1 MSMSTGT
8 TTGTTSGGTAV
19 PPIRILLA
27 DDQALLRGTFR
38 LLLDSTEGLE
48 VVGEAGDGREA
59 VELTREL
66 RPDLVLMD
74 IRMPVLDGLE
84 ATRLIAAEPRLAAVK
99 VLILTTFED
108 EYVAD
113 ALRAGAGGFLGK
125 GVDPEELIRAIRTV
139 AAGDAL
145 LSPAATRALIARFLA
160 QPTEKPALAAPL
172 DALTA
177 RELEV
182 VTLVAAGLSNEEIA
196 ARLFVTPLTA
206 KTHVNRAMT
215 KLGARDRA
223 QVVVIAYE
231 SGLVR
236 PGAGSL

>member
-1 MSMSTGT
+1 VSTGT
-8 TTGTTSGGTAV
+8 PA
-19 PPIRILLA
+19 PIRILLA

-38 LLLDSTEGLE
+38 LLLDATPDFE
-48 VVGEAGDGREA
+48 VVAEAGDGA
-59 VELTREL
+59 VAVKLAQEL

-84 ATRLIAAEPRLAAVK
+84 ATHLIAADPALAGVK
-99 VLILTTFED
+99 VLILTTFEQD
-108 EYVAD
+108 EYVAE

-125 GVDPEELIRAIRTV
+125 GVDPEELLRAIRIV
-139 AAGDAL
+139 AGGESL

-160 QPTEKPALAAPL
+160 QPSDTPAVTAPL

-182 VTLVAAGLSNEEIA
+182 VTLVATGLSNEEIA
-196 ARLFVTPLTA
+196 SQLFVTPLTA

-223 QVVVIAYE
+223 QVVVMAYE

-236 PGAGSL
+236 PGSGSL

>member
-1 MSMSTGT
+1 MT
-8 TTGTTSGGTAV
+8 T
-19 PPIRILLA
+19 PIRILLA
-27 DDQALLRGTFR
+27 DDQTLLRATFR
-38 LLLDSTEGLE
+38 LLLDATPDFD
-48 VVGEAGDGREA
+48 VVAEAGDGSAA
-59 VELTREL
+59 VKLTREL

-84 ATRLIAAEPRLAAVK
+84 ATRLIAADPELAGVK
-99 VLILTTFED
+99 VLILTTFEQD
-108 EYVAD
+108 EYVAE

-125 GVDPEELIRAIRTV
+125 GVDPEELLRAIRTV
-139 AAGDAL
+139 AGGDSL

-160 QPTEKPALAAPL
+160 QPSDTPTVTAPL

-196 ARLFVTPLTA
+196 ARLYVTPLTA

-223 QVVVIAYE
+223 QVVVMAYE

-236 PGAGSL
+236 PGSGH

>member
-1 MSMSTGT
+1 MSSPADPDAAT
-8 TTGTTSGGTAV
+8 
-19 PPIRILLA
+19 PIRILLA
-27 DDQALLRGTFR
+27 DDQALLRATFR
-38 LLLDSTEGLE
+38 LLLDATPDLE
-48 VVGEAGDGREA
+48 VVAEAGDGREA
-59 VELTREL
+59 VRLTREL

-84 ATRLIAAEPRLAAVK
+84 ATRQIAAEPALAAVK

-125 GVDPEELIRAIRTV
+125 GVDPEELLRAIRTV
-139 AAGDAL
+139 AAGDSL
-145 LSPAATRALIARFLA
+145 LSPVATRALISRFLA
-160 QPTEKPALAAPL
+160 QPPDVAPSPLAPAL

-182 VTLVAAGLSNEEIA
+182 VTLVATGLSNEDIA
-196 ARLFVTPLTA
+196 NRLFVTPLTA

-236 PGAGSL
+236 PGAGH

>member
-1 MSMSTGT
+1 VS
-8 TTGTTSGGTAV
+8 A
-19 PPIRILLA
+19 PIRVLLA

-38 LLLDSTEGLE
+38 LLIDSTPDLE

-59 VELTREL
+59 VKLAQEL

-84 ATRLIAAEPRLAAVK
+84 ATRLIAAAPALDDVR

-125 GVDPEELIRAIRTV
+125 GADPEELLRAIRTV
-139 AAGDAL
+139 AAGDSL

-160 QPTEKPALAAPL
+160 QPSGAPAVTAPL
-172 DALTA
+172 NALTA

-196 ARLFVTPLTA
+196 ERLFVTPLTA

-236 PGAGSL
+236 PGAGH

>member
-1 MSMSTGT
+1 MNT
-8 TTGTTSGGTAV
+8 
-19 PPIRILLA
+19 PIRILLA

-38 LLLDSTEGLE
+38 LLLDSTPDLE
-48 VVGEAGDGREA
+48 VVAEAGDGSAA
-59 VELTREL
+59 VKLAQEL

-84 ATRLIAAEPRLAAVK
+84 ATRLIAADPSLAGVK
-99 VLILTTFED
+99 VLILTTFEQD
-108 EYVAD
+108 EYVAE

-125 GVDPEELIRAIRTV
+125 GVDPEELLRAIRTV
-139 AAGDAL
+139 AGGDSL

-160 QPTEKPALAAPL
+160 QPSNTPAVMAPL

-196 ARLFVTPLTA
+196 SKLFVTPLTA

-236 PGAGSL
+236 PGAGSS

>member
-1 MSMSTGT
+1 MNP
-8 TTGTTSGGTAV
+8 

-38 LLLDSTEGLE
+38 LLLDSTPDFE
-48 VVGEAGDGREA
+48 VVAEAGDGA
-59 VELTREL
+59 AAAKLAQEL

-84 ATRLIAAEPRLAAVK
+84 ATRLIAADPELAGVK
-99 VLILTTFED
+99 VLILTTFEQD
-108 EYVAD
+108 EYVAE

-125 GVDPEELIRAIRTV
+125 GVDPEELLRAIRIV
-139 AAGDAL
+139 AGGESL

-160 QPTEKPALAAPL
+160 QPSASDPPTVTAPL
-172 DALTA
+172 NALTA

-196 ARLFVTPLTA
+196 SQLFVTPLTA

-236 PGAGSL
+236 PGSGGSS

>member
-1 MSMSTGT
+1 MS
-8 TTGTTSGGTAV
+8 AA
-19 PPIRILLA
+19 IRVLLA

-38 LLLDSTEGLE
+38 LLIDSTPDLE
-48 VVGEAGDGREA
+48 VVGEAGNGREA
-59 VELTREL
+59 VKLSEEL

-84 ATRLIAAEPRLAAVK
+84 ATRLIAAGPALAGVK
-99 VLILTTFED
+99 VLILTTFEQD
-108 EYVAD
+108 EYVAE

-125 GVDPEELIRAIRTV
+125 GVDPEELLRAIRTV
-139 AAGDAL
+139 AGGESL

-160 QPTEKPALAAPL
+160 QPSDTPSSVSAPL

-196 ARLFVTPLTA
+196 GQLFVTPLTA

-236 PGAGSL
+236 PGSGH

>member
-1 MSMSTGT
+1 MST
-8 TTGTTSGGTAV
+8 
-19 PPIRILLA
+19 PIRLVLA

-38 LLLDSTEGLE
+38 LLIDSTPDLE
-48 VVGEAGDGREA
+48 VVGEAGTGREA
-59 VELTREL
+59 VKLAEEL

-84 ATRLIAAEPRLAAVK
+84 ATRLIAADPALGDVK
-99 VLILTTFED
+99 VLILTTFEQD
-108 EYVAD
+108 EYVAE

-125 GVDPEELIRAIRTV
+125 GVNPEELLRAVRTV
-139 AAGDAL
+139 AGGESL
-145 LSPAATRALIARFLA
+145 LSPAATRALIVRFLA
-160 QPTEKPALAAPL
+160 QPSDTQTVTAPL

-196 ARLFVTPLTA
+196 GQLFVTPLTA

-236 PGAGSL
+236 PGSGH

>member
-1 MSMSTGT
+1 MS
-8 TTGTTSGGTAV
+8 AA
-19 PPIRILLA
+19 PLRIVLA

-38 LLLDSTEGLE
+38 LLLDSTPDLE
-48 VVGEAGDGREA
+48 VVGEAGTGREA

-84 ATRLIAAEPRLAAVK
+84 ATRLIAASPALSSVK
-99 VLILTTFED
+99 VLILTTFEND
-108 EYVAD
+108 EYVAQ

-125 GVDPEELIRAIRTV
+125 GVNPEELLRAIRTV
-139 AAGDAL
+139 AAGEAL
-145 LSPAATRALIARFLA
+145 LSPAATRALITRFLDS
-160 QPTEKPALAAPL
+160 PADSPVVAAPL

-177 RELEV
+177 REREV
-182 VTLVAAGLSNEEIA
+182 VTLVAAGLSNDEIA

-206 KTHVNRAMT
+206 KTHVNRAMA

-236 PGAGSL
+236 PNSGH

>member
-1 MSMSTGT
+1 MST
-8 TTGTTSGGTAV
+8 
-19 PPIRILLA
+19 PIRILLA

-38 LLLDSTEGLE
+38 LLLDSTPDFE
-48 VVGEAGDGREA
+48 VVAEAGDGA
-59 VELTREL
+59 AAAKLAREL

-84 ATRLIAAEPRLAAVK
+84 ATRLIAADPDLAGVK
-99 VLILTTFED
+99 VLILTTFEQD
-108 EYVAD
+108 EYVAE

-125 GVDPEELIRAIRTV
+125 GVDPEELLRAIRIV
-139 AAGDAL
+139 AGGESL
-145 LSPAATRALIARFLA
+145 LSPAATRTLIARFLA
-160 QPTEKPALAAPL
+160 QPSASDVPTITAPL

-196 ARLFVTPLTA
+196 SQLFVTPLTA

-236 PGAGSL
+236 PGAGSS

>member
-1 MSMSTGT
+1 MSSPADPDAAT
-8 TTGTTSGGTAV
+8 
-19 PPIRILLA
+19 PIRILLA
-27 DDQALLRGTFR
+27 DDQALLRATFR
-38 LLLDSTEGLE
+38 LLLDATPDLE
-48 VVGEAGDGREA
+48 VVAEAGDGREA
-59 VELTREL
+59 VRLTREL

-84 ATRLIAAEPRLAAVK
+84 ATRQIAAEPALAAVK

-125 GVDPEELIRAIRTV
+125 GVDPEELLRAIRTV
-139 AAGDAL
+139 AAGEAL
-145 LSPAATRALIARFLA
+145 LSPVATRALIARFLA
-160 QPTEKPALAAPL
+160 QPTVEPAVAAPL

-236 PGAGSL
+236 PGAGSS

>member
-1 MSMSTGT
+1 MS
-8 TTGTTSGGTAV
+8 A
-19 PPIRILLA
+19 PIRILLA

-38 LLLDSTEGLE
+38 LLLDSTPDFE
-48 VVGEAGDGREA
+48 VVAEAGDGAAA
-59 VELTREL
+59 VKLAQELC
-66 RPDLVLMD
+66 PDLVLMD

-84 ATRLIAAEPRLAAVK
+84 ATRLIAADPALGSVK
-99 VLILTTFED
+99 VLILTTFEQD
-108 EYVAD
+108 EYVAE

-125 GVDPEELIRAIRTV
+125 GVDPEELLRAIRIV
-139 AAGDAL
+139 AGGNSL

-160 QPTEKPALAAPL
+160 QPSDTAPTVSAPL

-182 VTLVAAGLSNEEIA
+182 VTLVATGLSNEEIA
-196 ARLFVTPLTA
+196 GQLFVTPLTA

-236 PGAGSL
+236 PGSGY

>member
-1 MSMSTGT
+1 MN
-8 TTGTTSGGTAV
+8 A

-38 LLLDSTEGLE
+38 LLLDSTPDFE
-48 VVGEAGDGREA
+48 VVAEAGDGA
-59 VELTREL
+59 AAAKLAQEL

-84 ATRLIAAEPRLAAVK
+84 ATRLIAADPELAGVK
-99 VLILTTFED
+99 VLILTTFEQD
-108 EYVAD
+108 EYVAE

-125 GVDPEELIRAIRTV
+125 GVDPEELLRAIRIV
-139 AAGDAL
+139 AGGESL

-160 QPTEKPALAAPL
+160 QPSASDTPTVTAPL
-172 DALTA
+172 NALTA

-196 ARLFVTPLTA
+196 SQLFVTPLTA

-236 PGAGSL
+236 PGSGGS

>member
-1 MSMSTGT
+1 MN
-8 TTGTTSGGTAV
+8 A
-19 PPIRILLA
+19 PIRILLA

-38 LLLDSTEGLE
+38 LLLDSTPDFE
-48 VVGEAGDGREA
+48 VVAEAGDGAAA
-59 VELTREL
+59 VKLAQEL

-84 ATRLIAAEPRLAAVK
+84 ATRLIAADPALAGVK
-99 VLILTTFED
+99 VLILTTFEQD
-108 EYVAD
+108 EYVAE

-125 GVDPEELIRAIRTV
+125 GVDPEELLRAIRIV
-139 AAGDAL
+139 AGGESL

-160 QPTEKPALAAPL
+160 QPSDTPALTAPL

-182 VTLVAAGLSNEEIA
+182 VTLVAAGMSNEEISA
-196 ARLFVTPLTA
+196 QLFVTPLTA

-236 PGAGSL
+236 PGSGSL

>member
-1 MSMSTGT
+1 VS
-8 TTGTTSGGTAV
+8 V
-19 PPIRILLA
+19 PIRILLA

-38 LLLDSTEGLE
+38 LLLDSTPDLE
-48 VVGEAGDGREA
+48 VVAEAGDGREA
-59 VELTREL
+59 VKLTREL

-84 ATRLIAAEPRLAAVK
+84 ATRLIAAEPELAGVK

-125 GVDPEELIRAIRTV
+125 GADPEELLRAIRTV
-139 AAGDAL
+139 AAGEAL

-160 QPTEKPALAAPL
+160 QPAVEPAVAAPL

-196 ARLFVTPLTA
+196 TRLFVTPLTA

-236 PGAGSL
+236 PGAGS

>member
-1 MSMSTGT
+1 MN
-8 TTGTTSGGTAV
+8 A

-38 LLLDSTEGLE
+38 LLLDSTPDFE
-48 VVGEAGDGREA
+48 VVAEAGDGA
-59 VELTREL
+59 AAAKLAQEL

-74 IRMPVLDGLE
+74 IRMPALDGLE
-84 ATRLIAAEPRLAAVK
+84 ATRLIAADPELAGVK
-99 VLILTTFED
+99 VLILTTFEQD
-108 EYVAD
+108 EYVAE

-125 GVDPEELIRAIRTV
+125 GVDPEELLRAIRIV
-139 AAGDAL
+139 AGGESL

-160 QPTEKPALAAPL
+160 QPSASDPPTVTAPL
-172 DALTA
+172 NALTA

-196 ARLFVTPLTA
+196 SQLFVTPLTA

-236 PGAGSL
+236 PGSGGSS

>member
-1 MSMSTGT
+1 
-8 TTGTTSGGTAV
+8 
-19 PPIRILLA
+19 
-27 DDQALLRGTFR
+27 
-38 LLLDSTEGLE
+38 
-48 VVGEAGDGREA
+48 VVAEAGDGAAA
-59 VELTREL
+59 VKLAQEL

-84 ATRLIAAEPRLAAVK
+84 ATRLIAADPALAGVK
-99 VLILTTFED
+99 VLILTTFEQD
-108 EYVAD
+108 EYVAE

-125 GVDPEELIRAIRTV
+125 GVDPEELLRAIRIV
-139 AAGDAL
+139 AGGESL

-160 QPTEKPALAAPL
+160 QPSDTPALTAPL

-182 VTLVAAGLSNEEIA
+182 VTLVAAGMSNEEIA
-196 ARLFVTPLTA
+196 AQLFVTPLTA

-236 PGAGSL
+236 PGSGSL

>member
-1 MSMSTGT
+1 VT
-8 TTGTTSGGTAV
+8 T
-19 PPIRILLA
+19 PIRVVLA

-38 LLLDSTEGLE
+38 LLIDSTPDLE

-59 VELTREL
+59 VRLAHDL
-66 RPDLVLMD
+66 HPDLVLMD

-84 ATRLIAAEPRLAAVK
+84 ATRQIAATSTLDDVR

-125 GVDPEELIRAIRTV
+125 GADPEELLRAIRTV
-139 AAGDAL
+139 AAGDSL

-160 QPTEKPALAAPL
+160 QPAGTPAVTAPL
-172 DALTA
+172 TALTA

-196 ARLFVTPLTA
+196 ERLFVTPLTA

-236 PGAGSL
+236 PGAGH